1 MGPKRE
7 KYCNCVSSS
16 KMGVFPVIW
25 ELKFAQKN
33 LCALKVYLDIKD
45 IFYHYLNS
53 FESTTNATLLRGDK
67 TGKQA
72 TQTERVSSRGWR
84 RWS

>member
-1 MGPKRE
+1 
-7 KYCNCVSSS
+7 
-16 KMGVFPVIW
+16 MGVFPVIW

-53 FESTTNATLLRGDK
+53 YESNTNATLLRGDK